1 MSEFDFNKYVTGNK
15 LTLASRIETRR
26 KKLLNE
32 AAEEDDTW
40 DTGEDEFDSSEF
52 EKEPSKKD
60 LKKADTSVASNSA
73 KREKLAQLV
82 RQKDALVDRL
92 KKGELTID
100 QYKQEIGSI
109 PQQIKTLTA
118 DLSTMTD
125 LEDEEDETIAED
137 DDPQAETDMVDESL
151 SDEAMVRMDGL
162 VPQSDLRKMIFAVQ
176 TIIASLKEEGFEDD
190 EIYDYV
196 DLKIRTLDV

>member
-15 LTLASRIETRR
+15 LTLASRIETKR
-26 KKLLNE
+26 KSLLKE
-32 AAEEDDTW
+32 AAEEDDSW

-60 LKKADTSVASNSA
+60 LKKTDTSVASNST

-82 RQKDALVDRL
+82 RQKDALVDKL

-100 QYKQEIGSI
+100 QYKQQIGSI

-118 DLSTMTD
+118 DLATMTD
-125 LEDEEDETIAED
+125 LGDEEDESMMEED
-137 DDPQAETDMVDESL
+137 SPQVETDTVSESL
-151 SDEAMVRMDGL
+151 SDEAIERMDGL
-162 VPQSDLRKMIFAVQ
+162 VPQSDLRKMVFAVQ
-176 TIIASLKEEGFEDD
+176 TIIATLKEDGFEDD